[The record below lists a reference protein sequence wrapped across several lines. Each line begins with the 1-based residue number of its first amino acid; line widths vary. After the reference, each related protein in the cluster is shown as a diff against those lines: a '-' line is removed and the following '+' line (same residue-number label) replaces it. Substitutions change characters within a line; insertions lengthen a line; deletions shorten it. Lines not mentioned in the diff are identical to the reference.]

1 MRFLLIFLLLIPL
14 SVRAEDAPITGTY
27 SSLYYNEEG
36 GDLLGAEVTIIKRA
50 KGYEAEFQV
59 AQGGRPDKVT
69 VPVSVKGNRISF
81 TIPKPEDGSGFYS
94 GKIIKAGLLLYDGSD
109 LSALTQRNPSK
120 PFLLKRKCSYWAKC
134 GKHPG

>member
-1 MRFLLIFLLLIPL
+1 GGAGRPDAQAGIGSALRSEKEAMRFLLIFLLLIPL

-27 SSLYYNEEG
+27 SSLYYNEKG
-36 GDLLGAEVTIIKRA
+36 GELLGAEVTIIKRA

-81 TIPKPEDGSGFYS
+81 T
-94 GKIIKAGLLLYDGSD
+94 
-109 LSALTQRNPSK
+109 
-120 PFLLKRKCSYWAKC
+120 
-134 GKHPG
+134 